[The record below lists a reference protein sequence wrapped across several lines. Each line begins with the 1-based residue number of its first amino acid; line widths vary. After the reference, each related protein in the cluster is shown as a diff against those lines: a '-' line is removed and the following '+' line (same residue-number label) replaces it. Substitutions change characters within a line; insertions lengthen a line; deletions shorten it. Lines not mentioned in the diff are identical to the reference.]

1 MRGMCASDCA
11 TFSPSLRYS
20 YIGMNTDQE
29 QKLIERAKTEGA
41 AFGELYDLYYPKILN
56 YILRRT
62 GDIEVSE
69 DITTEVFMKALDRIQ
84 TFIWRGVPFSAWL
97 YRIASHEIANHFR
110 NKHTKNMSLETL
122 MEEHGFE
129 PANEVDIEASYTE
142 AQEKIERHQ
151 QFLLVQQSLLKLP
164 LKYQEALALRYFEKK
179 SIAEIAGILNK
190 RPGTI
195 KSLLSR
201 GVRKLQ
207 GAVLVESQAKSANA
221 TFLQKSRLPY
231 GDKKS

>member
-1 MRGMCASDCA
+1 MD
-11 TFSPSLRYS
+11 
-20 YIGMNTDQE
+20 IGQE
-29 QKLIERAKTEGA
+29 QKLIERAKADGA
-41 AFGELYDLYYPKILN
+41 AFGELYDMYYPKILN

-69 DITTEVFMKALDRIQ
+69 DITTEVFMKALDRIH
-84 TFIWRGVPFSAWL
+84 TFSWRGVPFSAWL

-129 PANEVDIEASYTE
+129 PADDIDIEASYVE

-151 QFLLVQQSLLKLP
+151 QFLVAQQALLKLP
-164 LKYQEALALRYFEKK
+164 FKYQEALALRYFEKK
-179 SIAEIAGILNK
+179 SITEIASIVGK

-201 GVRKLQ
+201 GVKKLRE
-207 GAVLVESQAKSANA
+207 AVPAEISVKTTNA